1 MLFRN
6 QKNSRPASA
15 HYVISS
21 FPNTFLF
28 KIKHL
33 FVLFILSRQVL
44 SEVLRYRLCCILH
57 ERSAATFVNQLIKQR
72 HTSCYGYKLSK
83 TPNVK
88 RLTLKNMKIAI
99 RAKLAITR
107 YRHLNQ
113 MPCLTILASLSPV
126 HSGFSPGI
134 HSPPYSCFV
143 KDCPSTA

>member
-107 YRHLNQ
+107 YRHLSQ
-113 MPCLTILASLSPV
+113 MRAGLFWHLYHQSWYPLASIQLFRES
-126 HSGFSPGI
+126 
-134 HSPPYSCFV
+134 
-143 KDCPSTA
+143 PSTA